1 MAGPFLSGGPA
12 FSVDR
17 GTRRVRVRVGLLA
30 ALCAVCL
37 VASGCAKSFDG
48 TYKLIAESGEVYEG
62 FRVEI
67 DGGSFRILTD
77 GAVSATGKCTY
88 DGGEVTLLLSAEA
101 DGAEDLPLYR
111 GTLDGGALTLD
122 PVTDVDTDGG
132 GRLTLTSQFL
142 RTEGDPAGA
151 YRVDP
156 FSGVEAD
163 PAYRLALADGVWTV
177 SREGEETALQSGVYD
192 VDGAGTLCFRP
203 REGEDPSFVG
213 RVEGDGLILC
223 SNGANLRCPRIA

>member
-1 MAGPFLSGGPA
+1 MK
-12 FSVDR
+12 
-17 GTRRVRVRVGLLA
+17 RVTAVLLA
-30 ALCAVCL
+30 AVCAVCL
-37 VASGCAKSFDG
+37 VAGGCAKSFDG

-77 GAVSATGKCTY
+77 GAVGMTGKCTY
-88 DGGEVTLLLSAEA
+88 DGGEVTLVLET
-101 DGAEDLPLYR
+101 DGVETPLYR

-122 PVTDVDTDGG
+122 PVTDVDADGS

-142 RTEGDPAGA
+142 RIEGDPAGA

-177 SREGEETALQSGVYD
+177 TREGDETALQSGVYD
-192 VDGAGTLCFRP
+192 VDGAGTLCFRS

-213 RVEGDGLILC
+213 RTEGDVLILC